1 MINIVDNIEDI
12 IPAGDCFE
20 MVVTGRSMLPLL
32 GFGRDTIL
40 VRRVAEEYPILR
52 RVAMFRA
59 ADGRIV
65 VHRVIKESAGEV
77 VLQGDGNVFL
87 RERCRRDEIIGVVER
102 VVRQSGRVVDCTS
115 RWWRLRERMW
125 LAQPLLVRRYALAVM
140 HRWLNFRDKNR

>member
-32 GFGRDTIL
+32 GVGRDAIL
-40 VRRVAEEYPILR
+40 VRRVAEDYPILNR
-52 RVAMFRA
+52 IAMFRA
-59 ADGRIV
+59 ADGHIV
-65 VHRVIKESAGEV
+65 VHRVIKDTDGKV

-87 RERCRRDEIIGVVER
+87 REHCRRDEIIGVVER